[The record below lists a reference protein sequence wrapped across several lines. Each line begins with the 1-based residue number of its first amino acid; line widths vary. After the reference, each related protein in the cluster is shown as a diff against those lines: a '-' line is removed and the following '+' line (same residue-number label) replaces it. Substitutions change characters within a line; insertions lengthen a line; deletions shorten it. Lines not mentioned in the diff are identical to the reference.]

1 MKAKEAKKGGRY
13 QKVVY
18 LVGEKERGGASAVGK
33 HGHAHIK
40 GGGSIFESLHAIPY
54 FFLKPPILVTWKLRS
69 VRKKVE
75 GAMLTQNR
83 LHANEVCL
91 LPS

>member
-40 GGGSIFESLHAIPY
+40 GGGSIFESLHS
-54 FFLKPPILVTWKLRS
+54 LELVRQDGSTEG
-69 VRKKVE
+69 RK
-75 GAMLTQNR
+75 G
-83 LHANEVCL
+83 
-91 LPS
+91 